1 LRQSKMAATTRKE
14 EMQMKRRE
22 LLRRLGLGVA
32 AVGLGQV
39 TLGQKAGGQQQQ
51 PVVVVAEKDKPTEL
65 VRKAIKA
72 LGGMGRFVKKGNRV
86 LIKPNIAFARPP
98 EGAANTNPE
107 VVAELVQLCFEAGAK
122 EVIVLDYT
130 LDPARIT
137 YEMSGI
143 AKAAEAKGAR
153 MVYVSPRDFVPIEVP
168 KGKILS
174 AYDVRVL
181 KQVLDADV
189 FINVP
194 IAKTHGSARLTL
206 GMKNLM
212 GIIQD
217 RGSWHRS
224 GDLHQ
229 CIADFVTAVKPHL
242 TVIDAIRILASGG
255 PKGPG
260 RVEQKDT
267 IIASTDIVAADAYAT
282 TLFGLTPNDVPHII
296 KAAELGVGVADLKRV
311 KIVKV

>member
-1 LRQSKMAATTRKE
+1 
-14 EMQMKRRE
+14 MKRRE
-22 LLRRLGLGVA
+22 LFRHLGLGLTA
-32 AVGLGQV
+32 AGLAQFAM
-39 TLGQKAGGQQQQ
+39 GQKTKEKQ
-51 PVVVVAEKDKPTEL
+51 PSVVVVAEKDSPAAL

-72 LGGMGRFVKKGNRV
+72 LGGMEKFVKKGSRV

-98 EGAANTNPE
+98 EGAANTNPK
-107 VVAELVQLCFEAGAK
+107 VVAELVRLCFRAGAK
-122 EVIVLDYT
+122 EVIVLDHT

-143 AKAAEAKGAR
+143 AKAAEGQGAR
-153 MVYVSPRDFVPIEVP
+153 MVYVSQRDFVPIEVP

-174 AYDVRVL
+174 AYRVLVL

-229 CIADFVTAVKPHL
+229 CIADFVTAIKPNL
-242 TVIDAIRILASGG
+242 TVIDAVRVLASGG

-260 RVEQKDT
+260 RVERKDT
-267 IIASTDIVAADAYAT
+267 VIVSTDIVAADAYAA
-282 TLFGLTPNDVPHII
+282 TLFGLTSSDVPHII
-296 KAAELGVGVADLKRV
+296 KAAELGVGVADLKQV

>member
-1 LRQSKMAATTRKE
+1 
-14 EMQMKRRE
+14 MKRRE

-39 TLGQKAGGQQQQ
+39 TLGQKAGRQQQ
-51 PVVVVAEKDKPTEL
+51 PVVVVAEKDKPAEL

-72 LGGMGRFVKKGNRV
+72 LGGMSRFVKKGNRV

-107 VVAELVQLCFEAGAK
+107 VVAELVQLCVEAGAK

-153 MVYVSPRDFVPIEVP
+153 VVYVSPRDFVTIEVP

-217 RGSWHRS
+217 RGAWHRS

>member
-1 LRQSKMAATTRKE
+1 MAATTRKE

-39 TLGQKAGGQQQQ
+39 TLGQKAGRQQQ
-51 PVVVVAEKDKPTEL
+51 PVVVVAEKDKPAEL

-153 MVYVSPRDFVPIEVP
+153 VVYVSPRDFVPIEVP

-217 RGSWHRS
+217 RGAWHRS

>member
-1 LRQSKMAATTRKE
+1 
-14 EMQMKRRE
+14 MQMKRRE

-39 TLGQKAGGQQQQ
+39 ALGQKAGGQQQ
-51 PVVVVAEKDKPTEL
+51 PVVVVAEKDKPAEL

-107 VVAELVQLCFEAGAK
+107 VVAELVQLCVEAGAK

-153 MVYVSPRDFVPIEVP
+153 AVYISPRDFVLIEVP

-194 IAKTHGSARLTL
+194 IAKTHGSAQLTL

-217 RGSWHRS
+217 RGAWHRS

>member
-1 LRQSKMAATTRKE
+1 
-14 EMQMKRRE
+14 MKRRE

-39 TLGQKAGGQQQQ
+39 TLGQKAGRQQQ
-51 PVVVVAEKDKPTEL
+51 PVVVVAEKDKPAEL

-72 LGGMGRFVKKGNRV
+72 LGGMSRFVKKGNRV

-107 VVAELVQLCFEAGAK
+107 VVAELVQLCVEAGAK

-153 MVYVSPRDFVPIEVP
+153 VVYVSPRDFVPIEVP

-217 RGSWHRS
+217 RGAWHRS

>member
-1 LRQSKMAATTRKE
+1 I
-14 EMQMKRRE
+14 
-22 LLRRLGLGVA
+22 
-32 AVGLGQV
+32 
-39 TLGQKAGGQQQQ
+39 
-51 PVVVVAEKDKPTEL
+51 VVAEKDSPANL

-72 LGGMGRFVKKGNRV
+72 LGGVGKFVKRGSKV

-107 VVAELVQLCFEAGAK
+107 VVAELVRLCFEAGAS
-122 EVIVLDYT
+122 EVLVLDYT

-137 YEMSGI
+137 YEMSGV
-143 AKAAEAKGAR
+143 AKAAESQGAR
-153 MVYVSPRDFVPIEVP
+153 MVYVSPRDFVSVEIP

-212 GIIQD
+212 GVIQD
-217 RGSWHRS
+217 RGAWHRS

-229 CIADFVTAVKPHL
+229 CIADFVTAIKPHL
-242 TVIDAIRILASGG
+242 TVIDAVRILASGG

-282 TLFGLTPNDVPHII
+282 TLFGLKPEDVPHIV
-296 KAAELGVGVADLKRV
+296 KAAELGVGVADLKRI

>member
-1 LRQSKMAATTRKE
+1 MKSAKE
-14 EMQMKRRE
+14 EMTVKRRE
-22 LLRRLGLGVA
+22 LLRRLGFGA
-32 AVGLGQV
+32 AAIGLGQISAA
-39 TLGQKAGGQQQQ
+39 QKAETRSS
-51 PVVVVAEKDKPTEL
+51 PILVVAEKDSPANL

-72 LGGMGRFVKKGNRV
+72 LGGMSKFVKKGNKV
-86 LIKPNIAFARPP
+86 LIKPNMAFARPP

-107 VVAELVQLCFEAGAK
+107 VVAELVRLCFEAGAK
-122 EVIVLDYT
+122 EVVVLDNT
-130 LDPARIT
+130 LAPARVA

-143 AKAAEAKGAR
+143 AKAAEAQGAKV
-153 MVYVSPRDFVPIEVP
+153 VYVSPKDFVPVEIP

-174 AYDVRVL
+174 AYEVRVL

-194 IAKTHGSARLTL
+194 VAKTHSGARLTL

-217 RGSWHRS
+217 RGAWHRS

-242 TVIDAIRILASGG
+242 TVIDAIKIMTSGG
-255 PKGPG
+255 PAGPG
-260 RVEQKDT
+260 RLEQKDT

-282 TLFGLTPNDVPHII
+282 TLFGMKPEDIPYIV
-296 KAAELGVGVADLKRV
+296 KAAELGVGISDLKRV

>member
-1 LRQSKMAATTRKE
+1 MAATTRKE

-39 TLGQKAGGQQQQ
+39 TLGQKAGRQQQ
-51 PVVVVAEKDKPTEL
+51 PVVVVAEKDKPAEL

-72 LGGMGRFVKKGNRV
+72 LGGMSRFVKKGNRV

-107 VVAELVQLCFEAGAK
+107 VVAELIQLCFEAGAK

-153 MVYVSPRDFVPIEVP
+153 VVYVSPRDFVPIEVP

-217 RGSWHRS
+217 RGAWHRS

>member
-1 LRQSKMAATTRKE
+1 MG
-14 EMQMKRRE
+14 MKRRE

-39 TLGQKAGGQQQQ
+39 ALGQKAGRQQQ
-51 PVVVVAEKDKPTEL
+51 PIVVVAEKDKPAEL

-153 MVYVSPRDFVPIEVP
+153 VVYVSPRDFVPIEVP

-217 RGSWHRS
+217 RGAWHRS

>member
-1 LRQSKMAATTRKE
+1 MKTAATTRKE

-39 TLGQKAGGQQQQ
+39 ALGQKAGRQQQ
-51 PVVVVAEKDKPTEL
+51 PVVVVAEKDKPAEL

-153 MVYVSPRDFVPIEVP
+153 VVYVSPPDFVPVEVP

-217 RGSWHRS
+217 RGAWHRS

>member
-1 LRQSKMAATTRKE
+1 
-14 EMQMKRRE
+14 MKRRE
-22 LLRRLGLGVA
+22 LLRRLGLGLTA
-32 AVGLGQV
+32 AGIGQIAV
-39 TLGQKAGGQQQQ
+39 GQKAGTQRSSTI
-51 PVVVVAEKDKPTEL
+51 VVAEKDSPAAL

-72 LGGMGRFVKKGNRV
+72 LGGMGKFVKKGSKV
-86 LIKPNIAFARPP
+86 LIKPNIAFASPP
-98 EGAANTNPE
+98 ERAANTNPE
-107 VVAELVQLCFEAGAK
+107 VVAELVRLCFEAGAK
-122 EVIVLDYT
+122 EVIVMDHT
-130 LDPARIT
+130 LAPARVS

-143 AKAAEAKGAR
+143 AKAVEAQGGQ
-153 MVYVSPRDFVPIEVP
+153 MVYVSPKDFVPVEVP

-194 IAKTHGSARLTL
+194 IAKTHSSARLTL

-212 GIIQD
+212 GVIQD
-217 RGSWHRS
+217 RGAWHRS

-242 TVIDAIRILASGG
+242 TIIDAIKIMVTGG
-255 PKGPG
+255 PGGPG
-260 RVEQKDT
+260 RLEQKDM

-282 TLFGLTPNDVPHII
+282 TLFGLTPKDVPHII
-296 KAAELGVGVADLKRV
+296 KAAELGVGVADLNRIKV
-311 KIVKV
+311 VKV

>member
-1 LRQSKMAATTRKE
+1 
-14 EMQMKRRE
+14 MKRRE

-39 TLGQKAGGQQQQ
+39 ALGQKAGRQQQ
-51 PVVVVAEKDKPTEL
+51 PVVVVAEKDKPAEL

-153 MVYVSPRDFVPIEVP
+153 AVYVSPRDFVPIEVP

-217 RGSWHRS
+217 RGAWHRS

-242 TVIDAIRILASGG
+242 AVIDAIRILASGG

>member
-1 LRQSKMAATTRKE
+1 MG
-14 EMQMKRRE
+14 MKRRE

-39 TLGQKAGGQQQQ
+39 ALGQKAGGQQQQ
-51 PVVVVAEKDKPTEL
+51 PVVVVAEKDKPAEL

-153 MVYVSPRDFVPIEVP
+153 VVYVSPRDFVPIEVP

-217 RGSWHRS
+217 RGAWHRS

-229 CIADFVTAVKPHL
+229 CIADFVTAFKPHL

>member
-1 LRQSKMAATTRKE
+1 
-14 EMQMKRRE
+14 MKRRE

-39 TLGQKAGGQQQQ
+39 TLGQKAGRQQQ
-51 PVVVVAEKDKPTEL
+51 PVVVVAEKDKPAEL

-72 LGGMGRFVKKGNRV
+72 LGGMSRFVKKGNRV

-107 VVAELVQLCFEAGAK
+107 VVAELIQLCFEAGAK

-153 MVYVSPRDFVPIEVP
+153 VVYVSPRDFVPIEVP

-217 RGSWHRS
+217 RGAWHRS

>member
-1 LRQSKMAATTRKE
+1 MAATTRKE

-39 TLGQKAGGQQQQ
+39 TLGQKAGGQQQ
-51 PVVVVAEKDKPTEL
+51 PVVVVAEKDKPAEL

-107 VVAELVQLCFEAGAK
+107 VVAELVQLCVEAGAK

-153 MVYVSPRDFVPIEVP
+153 VVYVSPRDFVPIEVP

-217 RGSWHRS
+217 RGAWHRS

-296 KAAELGVGVADLKRV
+296 KAAELGVGVADLKRI